1 VHIVEVLCAGAVQ
14 VCSGG
19 CGVYSLFFYGGGCG
33 FHYGPVWQVS
43 AVCEKIYTIMAEVT
57 ESNGRSWAGVL
68 VGGVDIGFGT
78 YVFGGH
84 LQ

>member
-1 VHIVEVLCAGAVQ
+1 MQDTQLKTKLYQ
-14 VCSGG
+14 
-19 CGVYSLFFYGGGCG
+19 
-33 FHYGPVWQVS
+33 QVS

-57 ESNGRSWAGVL
+57 ENNGRSWAGVL